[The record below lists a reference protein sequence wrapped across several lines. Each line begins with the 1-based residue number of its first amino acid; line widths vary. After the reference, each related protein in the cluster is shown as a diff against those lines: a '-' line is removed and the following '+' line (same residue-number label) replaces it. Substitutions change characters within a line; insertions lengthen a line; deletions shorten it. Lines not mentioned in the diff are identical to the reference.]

1 MRQQW
6 KRPLLYACVEMAVLS
21 FRALFRRFGGRR
33 LFVSTVRAGG
43 AVGYLSQDLDIV
55 SSCIDTVP
63 TAVS

>member
-1 MRQQW
+1 M
-6 KRPLLYACVEMAVLS
+6 EMAVLS
-21 FRALFRRFGGRR
+21 FRALFRRFSGRR

-55 SSCIDTVP
+55 SFCIDTVP